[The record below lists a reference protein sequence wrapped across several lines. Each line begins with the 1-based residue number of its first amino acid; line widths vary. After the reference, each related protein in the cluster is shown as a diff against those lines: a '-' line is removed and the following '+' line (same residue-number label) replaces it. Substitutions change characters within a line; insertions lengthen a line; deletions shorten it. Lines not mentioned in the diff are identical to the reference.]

1 MGVQADIILQNGRE
15 KSLERRHPWI
25 FSGAVKKIQGQPVDG
40 DLVRVLDSKGNFL
53 ALGHYFDGS
62 IAVKLLSFEDQAIDH
77 SFWLERIR
85 KAWQLRE
92 NIGLTQGIRSNAFR
106 LIHGEGDELPGL
118 IADFYNG
125 VLVLQAHSI
134 GMHRSLKD
142 IATAVTEVSKGAIHS
157 IYDKSS
163 ECLPTAYATVQDNQ
177 WLLGESKDII
187 IHESGVQYHVDVVK
201 GQKTGFFLDQRDNR
215 NLLASYAKGKS
226 VLNTFCYSGGF
237 SLAAA
242 LAGATQVDSV
252 DVSGAAIELTNRN
265 SILNKVSDELHRA
278 LKQDVMPFL
287 RDCNQQ
293 YDIVVLDPPA
303 FAKSVSKR
311 HNAVQGYKRLNVLG
325 MQQVKPGGLL
335 FTFSC
340 SQVVDAPLFLNTITA
355 AAIECGRPAKVIHR
369 LSQPADHPVNIFHP
383 EGSYLKGLVLEM
395 G

>member
-1 MGVQADIILQNGRE
+1 MDIQADIILQNGRE

-25 FSGAVKKIQGQPVDG
+25 FSGAVKKLQGQPVDG
-40 DLVRVLDSKGNFL
+40 DLVRVLDSKGKFL
-53 ALGHYFDGS
+53 AIGHYFDGS
-62 IAVKLLSFEDQAIDH
+62 IAVKLLSFEEQAIDH
-77 SFWLERIR
+77 AFWMERIS

-92 NIGLTQGIRSNAFR
+92 TIGLTKGIHTNAFR

-142 IATAVTEVSKGAIHS
+142 IAMAAAEVSKGAIHS
-157 IYDKSS
+157 IYDKSA
-163 ECLPTAYATVQDNQ
+163 ECLPPSYAAAQENQ
-177 WLLGESKDII
+177 WLLGDTKEII
-187 IHESGVQYHVDVVK
+187 IHESGVQYHIDIVK

-215 NLLASYAKGKS
+215 SLLASYAKGRS

-242 LAGATQVDSV
+242 LAGAHRVDSV
-252 DVSGAAIELTNRN
+252 DVSGAAIELTDRN
-265 SILNKVSDELHRA
+265 ALLNKVSSELHHSF
-278 LKQDVMPFL
+278 KQDVMPFL
-287 RDCNQQ
+287 RDCEHQ

-311 HNAVQGYKRLNVLG
+311 HNAVQGYKRLNMLG

-340 SQVVDAPLFLNTITA
+340 SQVVDAPLFLNTVTA
-355 AAIECGRPAKVIHR
+355 AAIECGRPAKVLHR

>member
-1 MGVQADIILQNGRE
+1 MDIQADIILQNGRE

-25 FSGAVKKIQGQPVDG
+25 FSGAVKKMQGQPVDG
-40 DLVRVLDSKGNFL
+40 DLVRVLDSKGKFL
-53 ALGHYFDGS
+53 AIGHFFDGS
-62 IAVKLLSFEDQAIDH
+62 IAVKLLSFEDQPIDH
-77 SFWLERIR
+77 TFWMERIL

-92 NIGLTQGIRSNAFR
+92 TIGLTKGNHTNAFR

-125 VLVLQAHSI
+125 VLVLQAHSV

-142 IATAVTEVSKGAIHS
+142 IAAAAAEVSEGSIHS
-157 IYDKSS
+157 IYDKSA
-163 ECLPTAYATVQDNQ
+163 ECLPASYAATQDNQ
-177 WLLGESKDII
+177 WLLGDTKEIL

-215 NLLASYAKGKS
+215 SLLASYARDKS

-242 LAGATQVDSV
+242 LSGASRVDSV
-252 DVSGAAIELTNRN
+252 DVSGAAIELTERN
-265 SILNKVSDELHRA
+265 VLLNKVSNDLHHA
-278 LKQDVMPFL
+278 FKQDVMPFL

-311 HNAVQGYKRLNVLG
+311 HNAVQGYKRLNILG

-340 SQVVDAPLFLNTITA
+340 SQVVDAPLFLNTVTA
-355 AAIECGRPAKVIHR
+355 AAIECGRPAKVLHR

>member
-1 MGVQADIILQNGRE
+1 MDIQADIILQNGRE

-25 FSGAVKKIQGQPVDG
+25 FSGAVKKLQGQPVDG
-40 DLVRVLDSKGNFL
+40 DLVRVLDSKGKFL
-53 ALGHYFDGS
+53 AIGHFFDGS
-62 IAVKLLSFEDQAIDH
+62 IAVKLLSFEEQPIDH
-77 SFWLERIR
+77 AFWMERIR

-92 NIGLTQGIRSNAFR
+92 TIGLTKGIHTNAFR

-134 GMHRSLKD
+134 GMHRSLKA
-142 IATAVTEVSKGAIHS
+142 IAAAAAEVSGGAIHS

-163 ECLPTAYATVQDNQ
+163 ECLPASYAATQDNQ
-177 WLLGESKDII
+177 WLLGDTKEII

-215 NLLASYAKGKS
+215 SLLASYAKGRS

-242 LAGATQVDSV
+242 LAGAHRVDSV
-252 DVSGAAIELTNRN
+252 DVSGAAIELTDRN
-265 SILNKVSDELHRA
+265 ALLNKVSSELHHSF
-278 LKQDVMPFL
+278 KQDVMPFL
-287 RDCNQQ
+287 RDCEHQ

-311 HNAVQGYKRLNVLG
+311 HNAVQGYKRLNMLG
-325 MQQVKPGGLL
+325 MQQIKPGGLL

-340 SQVVDAPLFLNTITA
+340 SQVVDAPLFLNTVTA
-355 AAIECGRPAKVIHR
+355 AAIECGRPAKVLHR